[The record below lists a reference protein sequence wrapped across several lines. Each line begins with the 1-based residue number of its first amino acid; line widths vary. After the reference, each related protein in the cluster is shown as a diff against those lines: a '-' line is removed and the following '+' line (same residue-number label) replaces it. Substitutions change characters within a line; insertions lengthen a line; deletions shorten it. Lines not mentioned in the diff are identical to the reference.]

1 MKWKTRETLRIVLVV
16 LAMIVGVA
24 LILAAIIE
32 VG

>member
-32 VG
+32 VR